1 MNEKD
6 ERVSRVAG
14 APAADVG
21 PGWGWRQGAH
31 EAQRLASAL
40 ADVSAARE
48 AAEAVRDALSEEVR
62 QLTAAE
68 ADARETQAAAP
79 AQLEALSGDVVVQA
93 CVRADVTAALETERD
108 AAVARAEVAEAAA
121 AEASSAVRSLAP
133 LRRRRGQQR

>member
-1 MNEKD
+1 
-6 ERVSRVAG
+6 
-14 APAADVG
+14 VG
-21 PGWGWRQGAH
+21 WWGWWGWWGWRQGAH

-79 AQLEALSGDVVVQA
+79 AQLEALSGDVAVQA
-93 CVRADVTAALETERD
+93 CEPT
-108 AAVARAEVAEAAA
+108 
-121 AEASSAVRSLAP
+121 
-133 LRRRRGQQR
+133 